1 MTPWSRRSFLAGAS
15 LAAGAVVA
23 QPPVPAHPEV
33 PAARVRTPKP
43 LPFDPARLR
52 GLSAHLV
59 QSHWENNYS
68 GAVRA
73 LNAIEARLPSVL
85 AESADAPYLYT
96 ALKREQSLRV
106 GSVVYHESYFAA
118 LGGDGRAPAAV
129 RSRLA
134 AAFGTFDA
142 WESGF
147 RRIGAGLAGG
157 SGWAMLGY
165 NRALGVLEN
174 YALGDHASGP
184 ADTIPILV
192 MDLYEHAYQMDF
204 GAAAAR
210 YVDAFF
216 DNLQWDVI
224 GARLPV

>member
-1 MTPWSRRSFLAGAS
+1 MTPWSRRSFIAGAS
-15 LAAGAVVA
+15 LAAGVA
-23 QPPVPAHPEV
+23 LADADTKSPAPG
-33 PAARVRTPKP
+33 PARVARLPKP

-52 GLSAHLV
+52 GLSARLV
-59 QSHWENNYS
+59 QSHWENNYG

-73 LNAIEARLPSVL
+73 LNAIEARLPAVL

-96 ALKREQSLRV
+96 SLKREQSLRV

-134 AAFGTFDA
+134 AAFGSFDA

-184 ADTIPILV
+184 ADTTPILV
-192 MDLYEHAYQMDF
+192 MDLYEHAYQMD
-204 GAAAAR
+204 
-210 YVDAFF
+210 
-216 DNLQWDVI
+216 
-224 GARLPV
+224 